1 MKLATEMLKNHFSSF
16 GEIVDCVVPKDPK
29 TKFAKGFGFVTF
41 TRGTAVDQVMNNRPH
56 KVKSLP
62 SQSTNIALKVAGRVL
77 EPKRAISR
85 NESRDPAAAVSTT
98 KLYIGSIGDLTE
110 SEIRG
115 YFETFGAIQEF
126 ELHSDK
132 GQAFITFQDHD
143 PVDRIVGEKHT
154 VSPREKK

>member
-1 MKLATEMLKNHFSSF
+1 MKLATEMLKNHFTRF

-41 TRGTAVDQVMNNRPH
+41 TRGTAVDEVMTNRPH
-56 KVKSLP
+56 KVN
-62 SQSTNIALKVAGRVL
+62 STSSAVSVKLKVAGRVL

-110 SEIRG
+110 VEIKE
-115 YFETFGAIQEF
+115 YFSSFGAITEF
-126 ELHSDK
+126 ELHADK
-132 GQAFITFQDHD
+132 GQAFVTFQDHD
-143 PVDRIVGEKHT
+143 PVDRIVGDKHT
-154 VSPREKK
+154 VC